1 MGFGS
6 IGMPELIIILLVI
19 LLLFGAK
26 RLPELARGL
35 GKGIREFKDATKH
48 VEDEF
53 KELEKG
59 EEEKKKEDELKG

>member
-6 IGMPELIIILLVI
+6 IGMPELLIILLVV

-26 RLPELARGL
+26 RLPELAKGL

-48 VEDEF
+48 VENEF
-53 KELEKG
+53 KELDKIED
-59 EEEKKKEDELKG
+59 EKKDKK

>member
-1 MGFGS
+1 MVNFPG
-6 IGMPELIIILLVI
+6 PTELIIIFTIV

-26 RLPELARGL
+26 RLPELAKGL

-53 KELEKG
+53 KELEEVEK
-59 EEEKKKEDELKG
+59 EKNKKKDKK